1 MTKYYTTKE
10 QSKELLKLGLNPE
23 TADMC
28 YEYQKAHWP
37 DEPAYLDWPQ
47 CYKKH
52 DEQDIPCWS
61 VGALMDLIPKRIIHN
76 KTEYFMCLQTS
87 TYCYFLCHTD
97 GRYLTPLG
105 CQIICKPLIDA
116 VYQYVVWLIENGYI
130 NGNEPNN

>member
-1 MTKYYTTKE
+1 MERYYTTIE
-10 QSKELLKLGLNPE
+10 QSMHLMDFKLNPQ

-28 YEYQKAHWP
+28 FEYQKAHWP

-76 KTEYFMCLQTS
+76 KTEYSMCLQTMTHS
-87 TYCYFLCHTD
+87 YSLCHTD
-97 GRYLTPLG
+97 GRYLTTLG
-105 CQIICKPLIDA
+105 CQIIGKSLID
-116 VYQYVVWLIENGYI
+116 VIYQYMIWLLENKYI
-130 NGNEPNN
+130 